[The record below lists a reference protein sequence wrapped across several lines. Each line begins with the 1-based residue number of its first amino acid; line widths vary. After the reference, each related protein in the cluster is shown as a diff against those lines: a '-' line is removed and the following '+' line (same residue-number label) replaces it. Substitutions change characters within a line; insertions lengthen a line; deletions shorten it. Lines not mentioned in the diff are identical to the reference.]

1 MNVKVTGCK
10 DCPMFFNHLDGW
22 FSCTHPN
29 EDDGEFLL
37 IESKDFVPITPN
49 WCPLNKEPITIE
61 KV

>member
-10 DCPMFFNHLDGW
+10 DCLMWDNDYEYGDIC
-22 FSCTHPN
+22 SHPKSPIDN
-29 EDDGEFLL
+29 ELAYEWINDNKSPD
-37 IESKDFVPITPN
+37 